1 MKKIKRF
8 GVFALA
14 ALMAVGT
21 CACVGKN
28 NVKDGRYTIGIC
40 QIVEHEALE
49 EANKGFK
56 DALTE
61 KLGDKV
67 RFDVKNAQN
76 DIDTCATII
85 NGFVSSE
92 VDLILANSTPALQA
106 AAATTNMIPILGTSI
121 TEYGAA
127 LDIKDFD
134 GTTGFNVSGT
144 SDIAPLDEQAAM
156 IKELFPDAKKVAMI
170 YCSSEANSIYQVKKM
185 KTLLEELGIESK
197 AFSFV
202 DATDITNI
210 TVAAAEYAD
219 VVYLPTDNT
228 VAENKGAIY
237 NVCMQKDFM
246 VPVIAG
252 EEGTCKD
259 CAVATL
265 SINYYDLGYK
275 TGEMAYEII
284 ANGAD
289 ISKME
294 IEYAPQVVKK
304 YDEDICKELGIQ
316 IPEGYEPIKK

>member
-21 CACVGKN
+21 CACVGIN

-170 YCSSEANSIYQVKKM
+170 YCSAEANSIYQVKKM

-202 DATDITNI
+202 DATDITNV

>member
-61 KLGDKV
+61 KLGDKG

-106 AAATTNMIPILGTSI
+106 AVATTNMIPILGTSI

-202 DATDITNI
+202 DATDITNV